1 MTFLWILLALLAL
14 DLAAVVILTLV
25 AGRMRRSLQEC
36 SSSAAEATEDLS
48 AASVQR
54 TRHRPPAAI

>member
-25 AGRMRRSLQEC
+25 AGRMRRSL
-36 SSSAAEATEDLS
+36 
-48 AASVQR
+48 
-54 TRHRPPAAI
+54 